1 MYRDGVGDSMIEQ
14 VIDSEIKSTIPIL
27 KKYRCK
33 VCFMTVNK
41 RTHERFFFRDSR
53 GVNNAPPGTAVI
65 SEVVQRGM
73 TQPLKKYA
81 VQKKDKGDDDD
92 YDDLEE

>member
-1 MYRDGVGDSMIEQ
+1 MLVYRDGVGDSMIEQ

-27 KKYRCK
+27 KKFRCK

-41 RTHERFFFRDSR
+41 RTHERFFFRDNR
-53 GVNNAPPGTAVI
+53 GINNAPPGTAVI

-73 TQPLKKYA
+73 TQPLKKNTE
-81 VQKKDKGDDDD
+81 QKKDAGD
-92 YDDLEE
+92 